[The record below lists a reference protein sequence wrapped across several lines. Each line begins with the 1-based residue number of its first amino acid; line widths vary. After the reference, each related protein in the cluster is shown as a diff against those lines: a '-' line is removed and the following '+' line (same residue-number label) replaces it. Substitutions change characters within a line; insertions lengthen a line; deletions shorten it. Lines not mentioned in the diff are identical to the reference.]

1 MILVGSM
8 VVDGLYFNRV
18 EQAPLWY
25 TPSGDTTVVEV
36 KYVLQTGLQLQPIST
51 TNALP
56 NTYAR
61 VEAMRKKAIK
71 VSTLDHRRSWRKQP
85 RLTGWSTKRMMY
97 TRVTKIVR
105 RARRVI
111 PRASSK

>member
-36 KYVLQTGLQLQPIST
+36 KYVLQTGLQLQPISM

-56 NTYAR
+56 NACTR
-61 VEAMRKKAIK
+61 VEPMLKKAIK
-71 VSTLDHRRSWRKQP
+71 VSTLDNEAIMEEA
-85 RLTGWSTKRMMY
+85 TKRDRLEY
-97 TRVTKIVR
+97 
-105 RARRVI
+105 
-111 PRASSK
+111 